1 MTKTAVLLL
10 AISAGVDFLMA
21 FSAALTASIL
31 ASEWGGLPNWS
42 SLVVAALGGS
52 TAAARSIQPVLKQLL
67 VEHGLKMNG
76 EVSAV
81 VKAASKVT

>member
-31 ASEWGGLPNWS
+31 ASEWGALPNWS
-42 SLVVAALGGS
+42 SLVVAGLGGI
-52 TAAARSIQPVLKQLL
+52 TAAARSLQPVLKQLL
-67 VEHGLKMNG
+67 VDHGIQMNG
-76 EVSAV
+76 DVSAV